1 MPMTG
6 SEQAVMGTIFV
17 AVQAVQEADRTIL
30 GNWVRGTPWID
41 LVGLATVVTFLGL
54 GIKHGLVW
62 QVTRLLGMLLAVVI
76 ARSVSPAITPKFVGA
91 LDLPER
97 ACQGIVWL
105 LTFLACLMI
114 ASGIGMVGKR
124 ALQAVQLG
132 PMDRTGGALAGAATG
147 MVVHSALMILL
158 MSVGSTRWAAHTFE
172 GSHSAVL
179 LDNLSRKSNFLL
191 NAQAAERIVE
201 PWGQQYDLQQGQR
214 MREEAAAVERAHAQR
229 GVTVS
234 QAP

>member
-1 MPMTG
+1 MDTL
-6 SEQAVMGTIFV
+6 FV
-17 AVQAVQEADRTIL
+17 AAQAVQDGGSTLL
-30 GNWVRGTPWID
+30 GTWFRGTPWID

-76 ARSVSPAITPKFVGA
+76 ARSVSPAITPKFVAA

-105 LTFLACLMI
+105 MTFLACLLI
-114 ASGIGMVGKR
+114 ASGIGMIGKR

-132 PMDRTGGALAGAATG
+132 PMDRTGGALAGALTG
-147 MVVHSALMILL
+147 MVVHSALLVLL
-158 MSVGSTRWAAHTFE
+158 MSVGSTRWATHTFE

-179 LDNLSRKSNFLL
+179 LDNLARKSNFLL

-214 MREEAAAVERAHAQR
+214 MREEAAAVERGRASR
-229 GVTVS
+229 NVTVS
-234 QAP
+234 QAR